1 VITPRLVQ
9 PSALEERKRVGEHA
23 RFGRCPML
31 RRCAE
36 AAGPDGRVLL
46 GELVTTSD
54 EDRRAF
60 TYMDLRMLVYL
71 GGRERALEEF
81 TALTG
86 AAGLAITAVI
96 PAEQGNS
103 LIECTIV

>member
-1 VITPRLVQ
+1 MIAPRLVQ
-9 PSALEERKRVGEHA
+9 PGALEELKRVGEHA

-96 PAEQGNS
+96 PAKQGNS